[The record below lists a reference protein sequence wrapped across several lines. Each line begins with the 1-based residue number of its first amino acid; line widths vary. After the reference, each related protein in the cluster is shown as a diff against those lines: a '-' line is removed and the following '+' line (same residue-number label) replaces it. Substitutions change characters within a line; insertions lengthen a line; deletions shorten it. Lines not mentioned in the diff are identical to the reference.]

1 MVLSES
7 RKYILITIGLR
18 NIAQAKDHFRE
29 LFFYD
34 IDRPLGHTDIVIV
47 KDYFAFLGLPFI
59 LYSTKHGAHC
69 ICLSALTRTSWA
81 IIADWFDVNFK
92 SYYSGKTIRLS
103 RKKDESQKLLAI
115 SLAGEVI
122 PNLYNLY
129 CERFGLEKMQWTRE
143 TSKYILHFERYRT
156 NNE

>member
-1 MVLSES
+1 M
-7 RKYILITIGLR
+7 ITIGLR
-18 NIAQAKDHFRE
+18 NIAQSKQDFKE

-34 IDRPLGHTDIVIV
+34 IDRPLGSTDITII
-47 KDYFAFLGLPFI
+47 KNHFDFLGLPFI

-69 ICLSALTRTSWA
+69 VCLSPLKRTSWA
-81 IIADWFDVNFK
+81 VVMDWFESNFK

-103 RKKDESQKLLAI
+103 RKKEEHQKLLAI

-129 CERFGLEKMQWTRE
+129 CERFGLDKMHWTRE
-143 TSKYILHFERYRT
+143 DSKYILHFERYRT